1 MIMEGN
7 IVKKKIAGFISIVT
21 VVPIIALF
29 AVTLLFFKLKP
40 QFSSVWWYIFT
51 IFFLT
56 ILPLSAYPLQ
66 LVLPNYKDKGRD
78 GQRKLAFILAIIGYV
93 LGFIL
98 SFAFKSPIVVKKV
111 FSAYVASG
119 GVLALINKFIGIK
132 ASGHACGI
140 SGPITLLYH
149 FLGTQALL
157 YFLILPFVFWARI
170 SLNRHSFKELITGT
184 AVGII
189 STIIAL
195 SLF

>member
-1 MIMEGN
+1 M
-7 IVKKKIAGFISIVT
+7 VKKKIAKFISIIT
-21 VVPIIALF
+21 VVPMIALF
-29 AVTLLFFKLKP
+29 TVTLLFFKFKI
-40 QFSSVWWYIFT
+40 QFKSVWWYIFT

-78 GQRKLAFILAIIGYV
+78 GQRKLAFILAVIGYI
-93 LGFIL
+93 LGFVL
-98 SFAFKSPIVVKKV
+98 SFVLKSPIVVKKI

-119 GVLALINKFIGIK
+119 GVLALINKFVGLK

-157 YFLILPFVFWARI
+157 YFLILPLVFWARI
-170 SLNRHSFKELITGT
+170 SLDRHSFKELIAGTG
-184 AVGII
+184 VGII

-195 SLF
+195 SIF